1 MNTINPIIQV
11 VAYLDSERHR
21 VGFMP
26 ITGGS
31 LDVLSEPVTHSVITG
46 STIPSAELSFLSV
59 VDGLRDA
66 GYAGAD
72 FVLVGWD
79 ARDILS
85 AIKRPLPEL
94 YQLFDG
100 KTIDLHDV
108 TRALS
113 TTQGGAPYSVMPPS
127 GWMSVSD
134 AVYDVYRAYKDEI
147 LFLNSSAPAS
157 DSFTHA
163 PASHKGM
170 LIGVG
175 GLKGHGKD
183 AFANSLKV
191 EWVTIGMSDPLYDA
205 LLALDPLVHHE
216 GSPVLLSNFLC
227 DACEGD
233 WVVAKRNP
241 DVRRMLQRLGT
252 DVVREMIDEDAW
264 VSIMRARAS
273 TLLTMGHN
281 VVVTGIRFQ
290 NELQAIK
297 DMGGISVWITRPG
310 FGDDVPDT
318 HPSENTLKPQDFQ
331 FIVENSGTL
340 DDLADKAY
348 EIISI
353 NGQ

>member
-46 STIPSAELSFLSV
+46 GTIPAEDASFTTVL
-59 VDGLRDA
+59 DGLRDA
-66 GYAGAD
+66 GYEGAD

-79 ARDILS
+79 ARDILG

-94 YQLFDG
+94 YQLFGG

-113 TTQGGAPYSVMPPS
+113 TTQGGAPYSVTPPK
-127 GWMSVSD
+127 GWESVSD
-134 AVYDVYRAYKDEI
+134 AVRDVYRAYKDEI
-147 LFLNSSAPAS
+147 LFLNSSAPLTDVSAP
-157 DSFTHA
+157 A

-191 EWVTIGMSDPLYDA
+191 EWVAIGMSDPLYDA
-205 LLALDPLVHHE
+205 LLALDPLVYHE
-216 GSPVLLSNFLC
+216 GSPMLLSDFLC
-227 DACEGD
+227 DVCAGD

-241 DVRRMLQRLGT
+241 DVRRLLQRLGT

-264 VSIMRARAS
+264 VSIMRARVS
-273 TLLTMGHN
+273 TLLALGHN
-281 VVVTGIRFQ
+281 VVVTGVRFQ
-290 NELQAIK
+290 NELEAIK
-297 DMGGISVWITRPG
+297 ELGGTTVWITRPG
-310 FGDDVPDT
+310 FGDDVPDM

-340 DDLADKAY
+340 DDLAKKAY
-348 EIISI
+348 EIISL
-353 NGQ
+353 NDD